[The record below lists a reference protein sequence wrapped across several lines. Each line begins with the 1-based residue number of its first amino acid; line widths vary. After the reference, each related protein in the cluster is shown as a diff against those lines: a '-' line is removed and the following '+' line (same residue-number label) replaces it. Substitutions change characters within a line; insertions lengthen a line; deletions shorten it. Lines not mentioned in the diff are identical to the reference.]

1 MKKSLIQSNK
11 TKSTSFYTGL
21 LAILTVLF
29 SFVHVRAAEY
39 SVDQWRVVEITLTS
53 VVTYADPFQDIE
65 LTATFTGPNNEVI
78 TRPAFWDGGT
88 TWRVRFA
95 PTRTGTWTYS
105 TTCSDATN
113 TGLHNLTGHVQATAY
128 TGRLPIYKNGFLK
141 VSANKRHMVYNDE
154 TPFFW
159 LGDTHWQMSDYE
171 RDGECNYG
179 DNCGSQF
186 RHVAKDRKAKGFTVY
201 QTYPDAGVNDGG
213 GNVHVVNWW
222 TTKYTRLDPVAFQKY
237 FDPKMAYLADSG
249 FVVALGCGVHWLSTE
264 SVGLNGLKMLARYM
278 VARYGAYPV
287 VWFTAQEVDI
297 KPEEAA
303 IWKEVAKT
311 IDYYDSYKH
320 PLTGHMAYNSSYIW
334 GKETWHTWFAVQGG
348 HGTSGTYQNQSFYK
362 GFWNYLPTQ
371 PFLEAEAKY
380 EDVDCGG
387 LNTATDDRVAAYK
400 SIQCGSLGFTYGVSG
415 IWAMKWDTNVAGW
428 DSYSKYPWYVGVDAP
443 GSTYMKYLKQ
453 FYTSF
458 AWDKLVPRFSDP
470 AWCSFVNPETSI
482 LSSTPDAER
491 YVVYFYQAAR
501 TTGTLKNLSD
511 TKTYCARWFN
521 PATGKSILIS
531 EAVNPVGG
539 AYTIPQKPDT
549 NDWLL
554 LVEDANALSILPTG
568 DEMPVSLNKT
578 TTVSTSS
585 ASGFTGAQAVDNS
598 PRTYWCAGNG
608 SFPQWL
614 SVDLGVNTELSA
626 IRTKFYANE
635 QWKYTIEGSVDHIL
649 WSALANHTDGAAGYL
664 MTDSVRGNFRYI
676 RITITGASVDWAALR
691 EFSVFSRPVVV
702 PTGVVNI
709 PAAGNSDATL
719 TSFPNPASGSTTI
732 SFNIPK
738 PAQADIRIFNC
749 RGQLIDNMG
758 SAEYTPGVHSL
769 VWDATQQPTGIYLA
783 VLKIKGSVL
792 KHKIAILK

>member
-1 MKKSLIQSNK
+1 
-11 TKSTSFYTGL
+11 
-21 LAILTVLF
+21 
-29 SFVHVRAAEY
+29 
-39 SVDQWRVVEITLTS
+39 
-53 VVTYADPFQDIE
+53 
-65 LTATFTGPNNEVI
+65 
-78 TRPAFWDGGT
+78 
-88 TWRVRFA
+88 
-95 PTRTGTWTYS
+95 
-105 TTCSDATN
+105 
-113 TGLHNLTGHVQATAY
+113 
-128 TGRLPIYKNGFLK
+128 
-141 VSANKRHMVYNDE
+141 
-154 TPFFW
+154 
-159 LGDTHWQMSDYE
+159 
-171 RDGECNYG
+171 
-179 DNCGSQF
+179 
-186 RHVAKDRKAKGFTVY
+186 
-201 QTYPDAGVNDGG
+201 
-213 GNVHVVNWW
+213 
-222 TTKYTRLDPVAFQKY
+222 
-237 FDPKMAYLADSG
+237 
-249 FVVALGCGVHWLSTE
+249 
-264 SVGLNGLKMLARYM
+264 
-278 VARYGAYPV
+278 
-287 VWFTAQEVDI
+287 
-297 KPEEAA
+297 
-303 IWKEVAKT
+303 
-311 IDYYDSYKH
+311 
-320 PLTGHMAYNSSYIW
+320 
-334 GKETWHTWFAVQGG
+334 
-348 HGTSGTYQNQSFYK
+348 
-362 GFWNYLPTQ
+362 
-371 PFLEAEAKY
+371 
-380 EDVDCGG
+380 
-387 LNTATDDRVAAYK
+387 
-400 SIQCGSLGFTYGVSG
+400 
-415 IWAMKWDTNVAGW
+415 VAGW

-578 TTVSTSS
+578 TIVSTSS

-635 QWKYTIEGSVDHIL
+635 HWKYTIEGSVDHIL
-649 WSALANHTDGAAGYL
+649 WSALANHTDGTTGYL

-709 PAAGNSDATL
+709 PATGNSDATI

-749 RGQLIDNMG
+749 RGQLIDDMG

-769 VWDATQQPTGIYLA
+769 VWDASQQPTGIYLA